1 MDDKVTISIPP
12 KTEYLK
18 AASEFFNALAKA
30 NEKMPKVIHSGVAQ
44 TSNNMVVT
52 NVSEQQGVSHFTVEE
67 APDEAIGPHVKKS
80 EVPEVPEAPEAPEI
94 YIDSEIKIPGTT
106 LMEAPEVPEV
116 PEVPEAPAAP
126 EEITTAFKGA
136 EPNLNAVDL
145 DSKGRPWDE
154 RIHTKAKTKI
164 KKTGEW
170 KLTRGVDPGLV
181 TQVINE
187 LDGKL
192 TPVADLAPKAPTNE
206 ATQADKNV
214 VFMSLMQVVTG
225 LTTPPAGTTV
235 PKVSI
240 DAINAIAA
248 KNGAANIPALLQMP
262 IETINAVKDEVDA
275 LCLTLQ

>member
-80 EVPEVPEAPEAPEI
+80 
-94 YIDSEIKIPGTT
+94 
-106 LMEAPEVPEV
+106 EV